1 MLEFNDNPFKMIG
14 KDWFL
19 VTAGDKDQINTMT
32 AGWGGLGVMWG
43 KDVAFIVV
51 RPNRYTREFI
61 DKFDTF
67 SLSFFDESYKK
78 ELLYLGS
85 ISGRQE
91 NKIQKSGLNVLRDDE
106 IPYFKEAKTV
116 MLCKKLYAQEMK
128 EDCFADK
135 ELIEKW
141 FPQKDFHIMY
151 VGEILKVIE

>member
-19 VTAGDKDQINTMT
+19 ITAGDENHVNTMT

-43 KDVAFIVV
+43 KDVVFIVI
-51 RPNRYTREFI
+51 RPERYTKEFV

-67 SLSFFDESYKK
+67 SLSFFDENHKK
-78 ELLYLGS
+78 EMLYLGS
-85 ISGRQE
+85 VSGRQE
-91 NKIQKSGLNVLRDDE
+91 NKIQKSGLTVLREDN
-106 IPYFKEAKTV
+106 IPYFKEAKTK

-128 EDCFADK
+128 EECFVDK

-141 FPQKDFHIMY
+141 FPKKDFHIMY
-151 VGEILKVIE
+151 VGEILKVID